1 MAMRLA
7 PAPAGVS
14 PYSDVVVPGPAGR
27 RPVRAR
33 LIHRE
38 RGIRSRPETVR
49 SRAGRA
55 RPAVRRAVLHGCL
68 DHSNLLP
75 PHLSGEAGQVAQRRV
90 LPHRGRRRA
99 RGIPPLLAVSSGS
112 GAGDARVAGR
122 RGDGLPS
129 GAAPRGRLP
138 RRWPDRRGSRRCARH
153 DRPASTPAVRAV
165 RGRLADRRRDDPA
178 GAAREGAGRRDH
190 AADVRDRLRRGVR
203 EHPTVQRRVS
213 RGVSPPAVRRPP
225 SPAAACTAAVE
236 SHPRSLTPGRARRMV
251 RAQGNAFW
259 FQYAT
264 A

>member
-14 PYSDVVVPGPAGR
+14 PYSDVVVPGPPGGD
-27 RPVRAR
+27 PVRAR
-33 LIHRE
+33 LVHRE

-55 RPAVRRAVLHGCL
+55 RPAVRRAVLHGRL

-90 LPHRGRRRA
+90 LFHRRRRRA

-122 RGDGLPS
+122 GGIGLPS
-129 GAAPRGRLP
+129 GAAPRGRLS
-138 RRWPDRRGSRRCARH
+138 RRWPDCRGSRGCARH
-153 DRPASTPAVRAV
+153 GRSASPPSVRAL

-190 AADVRDRLRRGVR
+190 AADVHDRLRRGVR
-203 EHPTVQRRVS
+203 EHPTVQRRIP
-213 RGVSPPAVRRPP
+213 RGVSPPAVRR
-225 SPAAACTAAVE
+225 
-236 SHPRSLTPGRARRMV
+236 ARR
-251 RAQGNAFW
+251 RCAPLR
-259 FQYAT
+259 
-264 A
+264 